1 VIEVM
6 VVDDDF
12 MVARIHTGFV
22 ERTPGFTVTGVAHTG
37 AQALVEAERLQP
49 DLVLLDVYL
58 PDVSG
63 LDLLGAL
70 REAAPEVDVLVISA
84 AREAE
89 TVRRALRGGIV
100 HYLMKPFS
108 YDDLRARLEHYQ
120 QAYAGLASAEADQA
134 DVDRVFGV
142 RGSEKRLPKGFSP
155 ETLRLVEDA
164 QYRPHRCIL
173 TRLPASGRLVLRFAG
188 VPRASR
194 LVAYGGFAYFLER
207 DAVTPQ
213 VALTVN
219 DERRSLGSRRFAGAD
234 GWARLDAGGTE
245 GGAVEVT
252 VERVA
257 SSQSDF
263 CFSLEAR

>member
-1 VIEVM
+1 VIEVL

-37 AQALVEAERLQP
+37 AQALAEAERLQP

-84 AREAE
+84 AREAD

-108 YDDLRARLEHYQ
+108 YDDLRVRLEHYQ
-120 QAYAGLASAEADQA
+120 QAYAGMAGEQTAQA

-142 RGSEKRLPKGFSP
+142 FGADKRLPKGFSA
-155 ETLRLVEDA
+155 ETLRLVEDTLRQETA
-164 QYRPHRCIL
+164 DVSAAEAASLLGISRVSARRYLEHL
-173 TRLPASGRLVLRFAG
+173 TETGKV
-188 VPRASR
+188 
-194 LVAYGGFAYFLER
+194 E
-207 DAVTPQ
+207 
-213 VALTVN
+213 VALRYGEVGRP
-219 DERRSLGSRRFAGAD
+219 ERRYAWR
-234 GWARLDAGGTE
+234 
-245 GGAVEVT
+245 
-252 VERVA
+252 
-257 SSQSDF
+257 
-263 CFSLEAR
+263 

>member
-1 VIEVM
+1 MIEVL

-37 AQALVEAERLQP
+37 AQAVRDAERLQP

-84 AREAE
+84 AREAD

-108 YDDLRARLEHYQ
+108 YDDLRLRLEHYQ
-120 QAYAGLASAEADQA
+120 QAYAGLSSEHADQA

-142 RGSEKRLPKGFSP
+142 AGPDRRLPKGFSP
-155 ETLRLVEDA
+155 ETLRLVEETLRA
-164 QYRPHRCIL
+164 ETASSGVSAAEAAALLGISRVSARRYLEHLVETGKAEVTLRYGEVGRP
-173 TRLPASGRLVLRFAG
+173 
-188 VPRASR
+188 
-194 LVAYGGFAYFLER
+194 
-207 DAVTPQ
+207 
-213 VALTVN
+213 
-219 DERRSLGSRRFAGAD
+219 ERRYAWR
-234 GWARLDAGGTE
+234 
-245 GGAVEVT
+245 
-252 VERVA
+252 
-257 SSQSDF
+257 
-263 CFSLEAR
+263 